1 MSRRHEAFN
10 SISHLLGAVAA
21 LVGVTVLIVLAGVNG
36 DTRRIVSFSIYGVT
50 LFFLYL
56 TSTLYHGTRGRTR
69 RVFKILDHQAI
80 YLLIAGTYTPFA
92 LATLRDATGWWLFGA
107 IWSIALIGMVLD
119 ALPRKGP
126 RILAVVIYLSMGW
139 MCVLVINPLIAKLSL
154 AGFYWLLAGGV
165 FYTSGIV
172 FYALGHRIVWA
183 HGVWHMFV
191 LAGSF
196 CHYIAILFYA

>member
-1 MSRRHEAFN
+1 MDRHEAFN
-10 SISHLLGAVAA
+10 SISHLIGAVAA
-21 LVGVTVLIVLAGVNG
+21 LVGAVVLIVFAGIDG
-36 DTRRIVSFSIYGVT
+36 DARRIVSFSIYGAT

-69 RVFKILDHQAI
+69 RVFKMLDHQAI

-107 IWSIALIGMVLD
+107 IWSVALIGMALD

-126 RILAVVIYLSMGW
+126 RILAMVIYLSMGW
-139 MCVLVINPLIAKLSL
+139 MVVLVIHPLIEKLSQ

-165 FYTSGIV
+165 FYTSGVV
-172 FYALGHRIVWA
+172 FYALERRIVWG
-183 HGVWHMFV
+183 HGVWHLFV
-191 LAGSF
+191 LAGSS
-196 CHYIAILFYA
+196 CHYVAILFYA